1 MLRQG
6 EVELH
11 IEAAGSRSVLCRK
24 WEACAAIRSEGVLTV
39 TTLLTALSRLASART
54 LLLAALV
61 MTGIGSTAARAESVA
76 AYMQRVQKELIAA
89 QRSNSKAAYATVLRS
104 HMDVPYVSLSALG
117 ASYAAAL
124 PKAERPKFYNGVIQF
139 LSDYGTKDGP
149 KYPVA
154 SAVVTGIGEESKTG
168 AAVDTRITLRSGETY
183 DVRWYLVRSGQTFK
197 VRDAQ
202 VGIFSAV
209 AQLERLFQNWL
220 DENGRNPRS
229 LVMVLNK
236 F

>member
-1 MLRQG
+1 M
-6 EVELH
+6 
-11 IEAAGSRSVLCRK
+11 
-24 WEACAAIRSEGVLTV
+24 
-39 TTLLTALSRLASART
+39 TTLVTALFRLNTAKT
-54 LLLAALV
+54 LLVAALAFLAF
-61 MTGIGSTAARAESVA
+61 GSPGARAESVA
-76 AYMQRVQKELIAA
+76 AYMQRVQKELVAA
-89 QRSNSKAAYATVLRS
+89 QRANSKSAYAAVLRS

-124 PKAERPKFYNGVIQF
+124 PKSERPKFYNGVIQF

-154 SAVVTGIGEESKTG
+154 SAVVTGVGEETKTG

>member
-1 MLRQG
+1 MTTL
-6 EVELH
+6 VS
-11 IEAAGSRSVLCRK
+11 AFSRMAL
-24 WEACAAIRSEGVLTV
+24 A
-39 TTLLTALSRLASART
+39 TTLLFAVALSLMVTAS
-54 LLLAALV
+54 
-61 MTGIGSTAARAESVA
+61 TGARAESVA
-76 AYMQRVQKELIAA
+76 AYMQRVQKELVAA
-89 QRSNSKAAYATVLRS
+89 QRSNSKAAYAAVLRS

-117 ASYAAAL
+117 ASYARAL
-124 PKAERPKFYNGVIQF
+124 PKADRPNFYNGVIQF

-154 SAVVTGIGEESKTG
+154 SAVVIGVGEETKTG

-220 DENGRNPRS
+220 DENGKNPRS
-229 LVMVLNK
+229 LVVVLNK

>member
-1 MLRQG
+1 MTTL
-6 EVELH
+6 VS
-11 IEAAGSRSVLCRK
+11 AFSRMAL
-24 WEACAAIRSEGVLTV
+24 A
-39 TTLLTALSRLASART
+39 TTLLFAAALSLMLTAST
-54 LLLAALV
+54 D
-61 MTGIGSTAARAESVA
+61 ARAEGVA
-76 AYMQRVQKELIAA
+76 AYMQRVQKELVAA

-117 ASYAAAL
+117 ASYAQAL
-124 PKAERPKFYNGVIQF
+124 PKSERPNFYNGVIRF
-139 LSDYGTKDGP
+139 IADYGTKDGP

-154 SAVVTGIGEESKTG
+154 SAVVTGVGEETKTG

-220 DENGRNPRS
+220 DENGKNPRS

>member
-1 MLRQG
+1 M
-6 EVELH
+6 
-11 IEAAGSRSVLCRK
+11 I
-24 WEACAAIRSEGVLTV
+24 
-39 TTLLTALSRLASART
+39 
-54 LLLAALV
+54 LAALALLSF
-61 MTGIGSTAARAESVA
+61 GSAGARAESVA
-76 AYMQRVQKELIAA
+76 AYMQRVQKELVAA
-89 QRSNSKAAYATVLRS
+89 QRSNSKSAYAAVLRS

-154 SAVVTGIGEESKTG
+154 SAVVTGVGEETKSG

-220 DENGRNPRS
+220 EENGRNPRS